1 MKKLVLLLI
10 VLCLALP
17 AFAVDFRIAN
27 GAEPQSLDPH
37 LVSGVPEHR
46 IYEALFEGLMTYDPQ
61 TANPIYGAA
70 QSYKASADNLTWTF
84 TLRPGLVWSDG
95 TPITAQQVADS
106 WLRCL
111 DPNTGAEYAS
121 LLTDVIKGAAEFNA
135 GTGPRSGVAVRA
147 LDSRTFQF
155 NTKVPA
161 PYVLS
166 MLCHYAFAIVPTQ
179 AIAKYGDRWTL
190 PENFVGNGPFV
201 LKEWKPQEIIIAEK
215 NPRYWG
221 ARNVKLDRILF
232 YPSDSYSTTY
242 NMYLKGEVDWNCNP
256 PPPELADAAK
266 LRKDF
271 LVTPQLGTYYYQ
283 YNQTKPPF
291 DDVRVRKAFSL
302 SINRQELCE
311 KITRTG
317 QIPAFAYVPEFAG
330 YVPPKGIGENVEQAK
345 KLMADAGYPGGAG
358 FPTVTILYN
367 TSEAH
372 KKIAEYFQQKWE
384 QALGV
389 KVVLNNQ
396 EWATYLDT
404 RKMQQFDLCR
414 AGWVADYQDPF
425 NFLFMWLSDNFDFN
439 DGRYKNTRYDQLIRQ
454 ANSMQAGS
462 ERNKVFAQAETILID
477 QDQGIMPIYYYVSQ
491 NFIDTNKWGGW
502 YLNLLD
508 YHPYWAIYKK

>member
-10 VLCLALP
+10 ALCLALP

-27 GAEPQSLDPH
+27 GSEPQSLDPH
-37 LVSGVPEHR
+37 LISGNVEHR
-46 IYEALFEGLMTYDPQ
+46 IYLALFEGLMTYDPK
-61 TANPIYGAA
+61 TANPIYGLA
-70 QSYKASADNLTWTF
+70 QSHTASADNLTWTF

-106 WLRCL
+106 WLRNL
-111 DPNTGAEYAS
+111 DPATGSEYAS

-135 GTGPRSGVAVRA
+135 GTGPRSGVAVKA

-155 NTKVPA
+155 QTKVPA
-161 PYVLS
+161 PYVLP
-166 MLCHYAFAIVPTQ
+166 MLCHYAFAVVPTQ
-179 AIAKYGDRWTL
+179 AIAKYGDKWTL
-190 PENFVGNGPFV
+190 PGNFVGSGPFV
-201 LKEWKPQEIIIAEK
+201 LKEWKPQEIIIVEK

-232 YPSDSYSTTY
+232 YPSDSYLTTY
-242 NMYLKGEVDWNCNP
+242 NMYIKGEVDWNASP
-256 PPPELADAAK
+256 APPELVDAAK
-266 LRKDF
+266 LRKDY
-271 LVTPQLGTYYYQ
+271 LLTPQLGTYYYQ
-283 YNQTKPPF
+283 FNQTKPPF
-291 DDVRVRKAFSL
+291 NDVRVRKAFSMAV
-302 SINRQELCE
+302 NRKELCD
-311 KITRTG
+311 KITKSG
-317 QIPAFAYVPEFAG
+317 EVPAFAYTPEFAG

-345 KLMADAGYPGGAG
+345 KLLAEAGYPGGAG
-358 FPTVTILYN
+358 FPEVTILYN
-367 TSEAH
+367 TSETH

-384 QALGV
+384 QTLGV

-414 AGWVADYQDPF
+414 AGWIADYQDPF

-439 DGRYKNTRYDQLIRQ
+439 DGRYNNPKYDQLIRQ
-454 ANSMQAGS
+454 ANAMPGGA

-502 YLNLLD
+502 YPNLLD
-508 YHPYWAIYKK
+508 SHPYWAIYKK